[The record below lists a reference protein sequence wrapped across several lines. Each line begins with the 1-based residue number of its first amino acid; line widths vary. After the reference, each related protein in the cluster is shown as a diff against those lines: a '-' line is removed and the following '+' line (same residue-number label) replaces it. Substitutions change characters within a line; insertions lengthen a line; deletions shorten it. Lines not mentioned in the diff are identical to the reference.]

1 MYSVSP
7 NAHKANIEKYGEEV
21 ANLIYYSAPNMYELC
36 SERVELVASEINKSG
51 KLYNDFESA
60 MPFYQEAG
68 IVNGVSPEVKEF
80 NSIMEFL
87 YLGREPQKAI
97 K

>member
-1 MYSVSP
+1 MNEFNNESYRALVSD
-7 NAHKANIEKYGEEV
+7 
-21 ANLIYYSAPNMYELC
+21 LINDELC